1 MNEAIFKDIGMNI
14 VFHRKLRGITQVIL
28 AKRVNIGI
36 AKLSKIERGLDVEN
50 VPLSIYL
57 KIAENLN
64 ISVIELIKSTDV
76 RVKTI
81 CINKKLAK

>member
-14 VFHRKLRGITQVIL
+14 AFHRKLRGITQVIL

-57 KIAENLN
+57 KIAEGLN
-64 ISVIELIKSTDV
+64 ISVVELIKSTDV

>member
-57 KIAENLN
+57 KIAESLN